1 MRTRDLIALYV
12 CGVLSGALN
21 ALVSAGDHV
30 DGLNLWRTLSEG
42 EPSPRTEFVYNI
54 DEVDQ
59 NAAIR

>member
-1 MRTRDLIALYV
+1 MRTKIALCV
-12 CGVLSGALN
+12 CGVLSGLN